1 MNKNEYDWTSVPKR
15 IIKSEMI
22 KRDITQQGLTEL
34 LNHMGISE
42 TKISVNNKLTRGMF
56 SAIFFLQCLKAM
68 GVKQLSLDDDFFY
81 SNESKGKK

>member
-22 KRDITQQGLTEL
+22 KRDITQQGLTEF